1 MFVRVFTLLLIK
13 LKTPVGV
20 NVCCRECAVNA
31 PTEVDQDLWKEIL
44 SWESSAHL
52 PVDSFLSGAVDT
64 VNAKKSQEFGNS

>member
-1 MFVRVFTLLLIK
+1 M
-13 LKTPVGV
+13 
-20 NVCCRECAVNA
+20 NA